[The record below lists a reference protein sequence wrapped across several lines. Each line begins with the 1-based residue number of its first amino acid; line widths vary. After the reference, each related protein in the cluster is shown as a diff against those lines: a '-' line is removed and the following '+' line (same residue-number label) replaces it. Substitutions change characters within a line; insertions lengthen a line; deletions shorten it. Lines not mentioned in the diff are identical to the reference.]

1 MSVLKTAAIHPP
13 PSPAAC
19 PVFLRVGSRV
29 QWGGSVLPLQQQRA
43 ACGRPARVWVREDP
57 VPAPRLLG
65 HATVPP
71 WVSFPH
77 LPVEAHDSPGT
88 LGLCWNVPL
97 VWGNLFKSERGESC
111 IYRIRPWC
119 HLNFWYFVHVAFW
132 LYFRCFK
139 SCINVSPTL
148 LTEFFVTSYV
158 MHLYLFI
165 F

>member
-1 MSVLKTAAIHPP
+1 MYVTCNFFFNYKFQKLSRWSLDVSTKIIFIILMSVLKTAAIHPP

-19 PVFLRVGSRV
+19 PVSLCVGSRV

-43 ACGRPARVWVREDP
+43 ACGCPARVWVREDP
-57 VPAPRLLG
+57 APAPRLLG

-97 VWGNLFKSERGESC
+97 VWGNLFKSERGHEPSV
-111 IYRIRPWC
+111 R
-119 HLNFWYFVHVAFW
+119 
-132 LYFRCFK
+132 
-139 SCINVSPTL
+139 
-148 LTEFFVTSYV
+148 
-158 MHLYLFI
+158 
-165 F
+165 